1 MRAVFAAVLSVLAI
15 AGGASM
21 PAEAAPFGD
30 LRTAGTHKAVPLVRL
45 ARVTFDDEFRPS
57 RRGRVDAR
65 HWKRPG
71 YAKQRYTK
79 QRHVKQRYAKH
90 GKRWTRLSRHPRKG
104 RRAVTARPSRA
115 GSACTK
121 RSAAASTGVLR

>member
-71 YAKQRYTK
+71 YAKQRSSATPSSATSSSATSSTASAGPASPGTLE
-79 QRHVKQRYAKH
+79 RAA
-90 GKRWTRLSRHPRKG
+90 G
-104 RRAVTARPSRA
+104 R
-115 GSACTK
+115 
-121 RSAAASTGVLR
+121 